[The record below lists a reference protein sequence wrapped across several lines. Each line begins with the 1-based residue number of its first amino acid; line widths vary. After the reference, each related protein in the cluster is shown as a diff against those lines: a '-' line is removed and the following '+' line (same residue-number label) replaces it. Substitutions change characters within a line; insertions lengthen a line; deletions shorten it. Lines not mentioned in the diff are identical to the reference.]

1 MSGRVHS
8 LDGCVSGE
16 PPNFREFADDS
27 STYTVVREPAMW
39 PKLFEAEAPCRFH
52 EDFREIRD
60 TNGGDTW
67 ENTVLGMPGLF

>member
-39 PKLFEAEAPCRFH
+39 PKLFEAEAPCRFQ
-52 EDFREIRD
+52 EDF
-60 TNGGDTW
+60 
-67 ENTVLGMPGLF
+67 